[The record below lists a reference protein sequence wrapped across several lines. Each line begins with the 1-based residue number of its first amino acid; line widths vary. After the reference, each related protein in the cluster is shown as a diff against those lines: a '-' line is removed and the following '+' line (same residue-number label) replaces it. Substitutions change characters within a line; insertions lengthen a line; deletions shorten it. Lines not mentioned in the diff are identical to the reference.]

1 MSWDEEERWA
11 TTNETDAGQQP
22 AGLVVEVEVLLVV
35 GMCLNSL

>member
-11 TTNETDAGQQP
+11 TTNETDAGQP